1 MTVKVHYGQGFGR
14 AAVAAAPVPGM
25 PLSVSFGGAAP
36 AALRA
41 ADPAALQTLAGE
53 AMGTTW
59 SVRLDNPR
67 FAPLAPVRA
76 AIEEA
81 LALVVR
87 QMSNWEPESEISR
100 FNRAPAGG
108 WHALSSEF
116 FAVLQAAQH
125 WGQAS
130 GGAFD
135 VGVGLLV
142 DLWGFGP
149 RHDPLADH
157 AAPAV
162 LPSAQALQA
171 LRSRTAGAGLQL
183 RAESH
188 QALQPGGLQLDLSGI
203 AKGYSVDLVVQ
214 ALQAQGWVDFLVEV
228 GGELRA
234 SGTRPG
240 GQPWRVAVAGEQG
253 EAGTARALPLKGMAI
268 ATSGDHWHAFDH
280 GGRRYSHTIDPRTG
294 EPVAHALASVTVL
307 HAECMHAD
315 ALATV
320 LTVLGPAEGL
330 AFATRQG
337 VAALLCER
345 TAQGPVWTASPA
357 FAAHFPELS

>member
-1 MTVKVHYGQGFGR
+1 MSIQVQYGQGFGR
-14 AAVAAAPVPGM
+14 AAVAAAPLPA
-25 PLSVSFGGAAP
+25 LASFGGAGHAAP
-36 AALRA
+36 HAPVRA
-41 ADPAALQTLAGE
+41 ADPAVLQTLVGE

-59 SVRLDNPR
+59 SVRLCNPQ
-67 FAPLAPVRA
+67 FVPLAPVRA

-87 QMSNWEPESEISR
+87 QMSNWESESEVSR
-100 FNRAPAGG
+100 FNRAPAGS
-108 WHALSSEF
+108 WHALSPEF
-116 FAVLQAAQH
+116 FTVLQAAQH
-125 WGQAS
+125 WAVAS

-135 VGVGLLV
+135 VGVGQLV
-142 DLWGFGP
+142 GRWGFGP
-149 RHDPLADH
+149 RHDPQADH
-157 AAPAV
+157 MAPATM
-162 LPSAQALQA
+162 PSAQELQA
-171 LRSRTAGAGLQL
+171 LRPHSVGAGLVL
-183 RAESH
+183 RDEGP

-214 ALQAQGWVDFLVEV
+214 ALQAQGWVDFLAEV

-240 GQPWRVAVAGEQG
+240 GQPWRVAVAGE
-253 EAGTARALPLKGMAI
+253 AGSARALPLQGMAI

-294 EPVAHALASVTVL
+294 EPVVHALASVTVL
-307 HAECMHAD
+307 HQECMHAD

-320 LTVLGPAEGL
+320 LTVLGPAAGL
-330 AFATRQG
+330 AFALEQG
-337 VAALLCER
+337 VAALLRER

-357 FAAHFPELS
+357 FAAHFPEFS

>member
-1 MTVKVHYGQGFGR
+1 MKVHYGPGFGGAT
-14 AAVAAAPVPGM
+14 AAAAAAAAP
-25 PLSVSFGGAAP
+25 LAARVSFGGVGHAAP
-36 AALRA
+36 HAPVRA
-41 ADPAALQTLAGE
+41 ADSTALQTLAGE

-59 SVRLDNPR
+59 SVRLCNPQ
-67 FAPLAPVRA
+67 FAPLAPVRT

-87 QMSNWEPESEISR
+87 QMSNWEPESEVSR
-100 FNRAPAGG
+100 FNRAPADS
-108 WHALSSEF
+108 WHTLSPEF
-116 FAVLQAAQH
+116 FAVLQAAQQ
-125 WGQAS
+125 WAVAS

-135 VGVGLLV
+135 VGLGPLV
-142 DLWGFGP
+142 SRWGFGP
-149 RHDPLADH
+149 RPDPHADH
-157 AAPAV
+157 AAPAAMP
-162 LPSAQALQA
+162 LASELKA
-171 LRSRTAGAGLQL
+171 LRPPGGGLAL
-183 RAESH
+183 RD
-188 QALQPGGLQLDLSGI
+188 QAMQVLQPGGLQLDLSGI

-214 ALQAQGWVDFLVEV
+214 ALQAQGWTDFLVEV

-234 SGTRPG
+234 CGTRPG
-240 GQPWRVAVAGEQG
+240 GQPWRVAVAGEA
-253 EAGTARALPLKGMAI
+253 AGPARALPLKGMAI

-294 EPVAHALASVTVL
+294 EPVANALASVTVL

-320 LTVLGPAEGL
+320 LTVLGPVEGL

-345 TAQGPVWTASPA
+345 SAQGAAWTASPA
-357 FAAHFPELS
+357 FTARFPGFS

>member
-1 MTVKVHYGQGFGR
+1 MTIKVHYDPGFGR
-14 AAVAAAPVPGM
+14 AAAGAAP
-25 PLSVSFGGAAP
+25 LAARVSFGGAGHAAP
-36 AALRA
+36 HAPVRA
-41 ADPAALQTLAGE
+41 ADSTALQILAGE

-59 SVRLDNPR
+59 SVRLCNPQ

-76 AIEEA
+76 AIEDA

-87 QMSNWEPESEISR
+87 QMSSWEPDSEVSR
-100 FNRAPAGG
+100 FNRAPAGS
-108 WHALSSEF
+108 WHTLSPEF
-116 FAVLQAAQH
+116 FLVLQAARQ
-125 WGQAS
+125 WAAAS

-135 VGVGLLV
+135 VGVGALV
-142 DLWGFGP
+142 SRWGFGP
-149 RHDPLADH
+149 RPDPHADH
-157 AAPAV
+157 SAPAAMPLV
-162 LPSAQALQA
+162 PELAA
-171 LRSRTAGAGLQL
+171 LRPPGAGLVL
-183 RAESH
+183 RDDAM

-214 ALQAQGWVDFLVEV
+214 ALQAQGWTDFLAEV

-240 GQPWRVAVAGEQG
+240 GQPWRVAVAGE
-253 EAGTARALPLKGMAI
+253 AADPARALPLKDMAI
-268 ATSGDHWHAFDH
+268 ATSGDHWHAFEH

-307 HAECMHAD
+307 HPECMHAD

-320 LTVLGPAEGL
+320 LTVLGPVEGL
-330 AFATRQG
+330 AFATGQG

-345 TAQGPVWTASPA
+345 ADQGARWTATPA
-357 FAAHFPELS
+357 WRERFPEFQ

>member
-1 MTVKVHYGQGFGR
+1 MSIQVQYGQGFGR
-14 AAVAAAPVPGM
+14 AAVAAAPLPA
-25 PLSVSFGGAAP
+25 LASFGGAGHAAP
-36 AALRA
+36 HVPVRA
-41 ADPAALQTLAGE
+41 ADPAVLQTLAGE

-59 SVRLDNPR
+59 SVRLCNPQ

-87 QMSNWEPESEISR
+87 QMSNWEPGSEVSR
-100 FNRAPAGG
+100 FNRAPAGS
-108 WHALSSEF
+108 WHVLSPEF
-116 FAVLQAAQH
+116 FTVLQAAQH
-125 WGQAS
+125 WALAS
-130 GGAFD
+130 GGAFN
-135 VGVGLLV
+135 VGVGQLV
-142 DLWGFGP
+142 SRWGFGP
-149 RHDPLADH
+149 RPDPQADP
-157 AAPAV
+157 AAPATM
-162 LPSAQALQA
+162 PSVQELQA
-171 LRSRTAGAGLQL
+171 LHTQGVGADLVLRDEGL
-183 RAESH
+183 

-214 ALQAQGWVDFLVEV
+214 ALQAQGWVDFLAEV

-240 GQPWRVAVAGEQG
+240 GQPWRVAVAGDA
-253 EAGTARALPLKGMAI
+253 AGPARALPLKDMAV
-268 ATSGDHWHAFDH
+268 ATSGDHWHAFEH

-320 LTVLGPAEGL
+320 LTVLGPREGL
-330 AFATRQG
+330 AFATQQG

-345 TAQGPVWTASPA
+345 TARGPVWTESPA
-357 FAAHFPELS
+357 FAARFPGFS

>member
-1 MTVKVHYGQGFGR
+1 MKVHYGAGFGR
-14 AAVAAAPVPGM
+14 AAAGAAP
-25 PLSVSFGGAAP
+25 LSARVSFGGFGHAAP
-36 AALRA
+36 HAPVRA
-41 ADPAALQTLAGE
+41 ADSPALQTLAGE

-59 SVRLDNPR
+59 SVRLCNPL

-76 AIEEA
+76 AIEAA

-87 QMSNWEPESEISR
+87 QMSNWEPESEVSR
-100 FNRAPAGG
+100 FNRAPAGS
-108 WHALSSEF
+108 WHTLSPEF
-116 FAVLQAAQH
+116 FAVLQAARH
-125 WGQAS
+125 WAQAS

-135 VGVGLLV
+135 VGVGALV
-142 DLWGFGP
+142 DRWGFGP
-149 RHDPLADH
+149 RPDPHADH
-157 AAPAV
+157 AAPQAMP
-162 LPSAQALQA
+162 LAQELKV
-171 LRSRTAGAGLQL
+171 LRSPGAGLVL
-183 RAESH
+183 RDDSM
-188 QALQPGGLQLDLSGI
+188 QVLQPGGLQLDLSGI

-214 ALQAQGWVDFLVEV
+214 ALQAQGWTDFLVEV

-240 GQPWRVAVAGEQG
+240 GQPWRVAVAGEA
-253 EAGTARALPLKGMAI
+253 AGPARALPLQGMAI

-294 EPVAHALASVTVL
+294 EPVAHALASATVL

-320 LTVLGPAEGL
+320 LTVLGPVDGL
-330 AFATRQG
+330 VFATQQG

-345 TAQGPVWTASPA
+345 SAKGAVWTASPA
-357 FAAHFPELS
+357 FTARFPGFS

>member
-1 MTVKVHYGQGFGR
+1 MTIQVQYGHGFGG
-14 AAVAAAPVPGM
+14 AAVAAG
-25 PLSVSFGGAAP
+25 PLAAQVSFGGIGHAAP
-36 AALRA
+36 HAPVRA
-41 ADPAALQTLAGE
+41 ADPAVLQTLAGD

-59 SVRLDNPR
+59 SVRLCNPQ

-81 LALVVR
+81 LALVVQ
-87 QMSNWEPESEISR
+87 QMSNWEPESEVSR
-100 FNRAPAGG
+100 FNRAPAGS
-108 WHALSSEF
+108 WHALSPAF
-116 FAVLQAAQH
+116 FTVLQAAQH
-125 WGQAS
+125 WTLAS

-135 VGVGLLV
+135 VGVGPLV
-142 DLWGFGP
+142 DRWGFGP
-149 RHDPLADH
+149 RHDPHADH
-157 AAPAV
+157 AAPATM
-162 LPSAQALQA
+162 PSAQELQA
-171 LRSRTAGAGLQL
+171 LRPQGVGAGLVL
-183 RAESH
+183 RGEGL

-214 ALQAQGWVDFLVEV
+214 ALQAQGWVDFLAEV

-240 GQPWRVAVAGEQG
+240 GQPWRVAVAA
-253 EAGTARALPLKGMAI
+253 EATGPARALPLQDIAI
-268 ATSGDHWHAFDH
+268 ATSGDHWHAFEH

-320 LTVLGPAEGL
+320 LTVLGPQEGL
-330 AFATRQG
+330 AFATQQG
-337 VAALLCER
+337 IAALLCER
-345 TAQGPVWTASPA
+345 TAQGGAWTATPA
-357 FAAHFPELS
+357 WRERFPEY

>member
-1 MTVKVHYGQGFGR
+1 MSIQVQYGQGFGR
-14 AAVAAAPVPGM
+14 AAVAAAPLPA
-25 PLSVSFGGAAP
+25 LASFGGAGHAAP
-36 AALRA
+36 HVPVRA
-41 ADPAALQTLAGE
+41 ADPAVLQTLAGE

-59 SVRLDNPR
+59 SVRLCNPQ
-67 FAPLAPVRA
+67 FTPLAPVRA

-87 QMSNWEPESEISR
+87 QMSNWEPESEVSR
-100 FNRAPAGG
+100 FNRAPAGS
-108 WHALSSEF
+108 WHALSPEF
-116 FAVLQAAQH
+116 FTVLQAAQH
-125 WGQAS
+125 WALAS

-135 VGVGLLV
+135 VGVGQLV
-142 DLWGFGP
+142 GRWGFGP
-149 RHDPLADH
+149 RSDPLADH
-157 AAPAV
+157 SPPATM
-162 LPSAQALQA
+162 PSAQELHA
-171 LRSRTAGAGLQL
+171 LRPHRAGLAL
-183 RAESH
+183 RDAGL

-214 ALQAQGWVDFLVEV
+214 VLQAQGWVDFLAEV

-240 GQPWRVAVAGEQG
+240 GQPWRVAVAGE
-253 EAGTARALPLKGMAI
+253 AGSARALPLQGMSI
-268 ATSGDHWHAFDH
+268 ATSGDHWHAFEH

-307 HAECMHAD
+307 HQECMHAD

-320 LTVLGPAEGL
+320 LTVLGPVEGL
-330 AFATRQG
+330 AFAAEQG

-357 FAAHFPELS
+357 FAALFPEFS

>member
-1 MTVKVHYGQGFGR
+1 MTIQVQYGPGFGR
-14 AAVAAAPVPGM
+14 AAAGAAP
-25 PLSVSFGGAAP
+25 LAARVSFGSIGHAAP
-36 AALRA
+36 HAPVRA
-41 ADPAALQTLAGE
+41 ADPAVLQTLAGE

-59 SVRLDNPR
+59 SVRLCNPQ
-67 FAPLAPVRA
+67 FTPLAPVRA

-87 QMSNWEPESEISR
+87 QMSNWEPESEVSR
-100 FNRAPAGG
+100 FNRAPAGS
-108 WHALSSEF
+108 WHALSPAF

-125 WGQAS
+125 WALAS

-135 VGVGLLV
+135 VGVGQLV
-142 DLWGFGP
+142 SRWGFGP
-149 RHDPLADH
+149 RPDPQADQ
-157 AAPAV
+157 AAPATM
-162 LPSAQALQA
+162 PSAQELQV
-171 LRSRTAGAGLQL
+171 LRTQGVGAGLVL
-183 RAESH
+183 RDEGR

-214 ALQAQGWVDFLVEV
+214 VLQAQGCVDFLAEV

-240 GQPWRVAVAGEQG
+240 GQPWRVAVAGE
-253 EAGTARALPLKGMAI
+253 AGSARALPLQGMAI
-268 ATSGDHWHAFDH
+268 ATSGDHWHAFEH

-307 HAECMHAD
+307 HQECMHAD

-320 LTVLGPAEGL
+320 LTVLGLVQGL
-330 AFATRQG
+330 AFATEQG

-345 TAQGPVWTASPA
+345 THQGAQWTETPA
-357 FAAHFPELS
+357 WRERFPEFQ

>member
-1 MTVKVHYGQGFGR
+1 MSIQVQYGQGFGR
-14 AAVAAAPVPGM
+14 AAVAAAPLPA
-25 PLSVSFGGAAP
+25 LASFGGAAH
-36 AALRA
+36 AAPHVPVRA
-41 ADPAALQTLAGE
+41 ADPAVLQTLAGE

-59 SVRLDNPR
+59 SVRLCNPQ
-67 FAPLAPVRA
+67 FTPLAPVRA

-87 QMSNWEPESEISR
+87 QMSNWEPESEVSR
-100 FNRAPAGG
+100 FNRAPAGS
-108 WHALSSEF
+108 WHALSPEF
-116 FAVLQAAQH
+116 FTVLQAALH
-125 WGQAS
+125 WGLAS

-135 VGVGLLV
+135 VGVGQLV
-142 DLWGFGP
+142 GRWGFGP
-149 RHDPLADH
+149 RPDPHADH
-157 AAPAV
+157 SPPATM
-162 LPSAQALQA
+162 PSAQELQA
-171 LRSRTAGAGLQL
+171 LRPYSAGAGLVL
-183 RAESH
+183 RDEGL

-214 ALQAQGWVDFLVEV
+214 ALQAQGWVDFLAEV

-240 GQPWRVAVAGEQG
+240 GQPWRVAVAGEA
-253 EAGTARALPLKGMAI
+253 AGPARALPLKDMAI

-307 HAECMHAD
+307 HQECMHAD

-320 LTVLGPAEGL
+320 LTVLGPVEGL
-330 AFATRQG
+330 TFAEEQG

-357 FAAHFPELS
+357 FAALFPEFS

>member
-25 PLSVSFGGAAP
+25 SPSVSFGGAAP

-59 SVRLDNPR
+59 AVRLANPR

-76 AIEEA
+76 AIEEV
-81 LALVVR
+81 LDLVVR

-100 FNRAPAGG
+100 FNRAPAGS
-108 WHALSSEF
+108 WHTLSPEL

-125 WGQAS
+125 WAQAS

-135 VGVGLLV
+135 VAVGPLV

-149 RHDPLADH
+149 RPDPHADH
-157 AAPAV
+157 AAPATM
-162 LPSAQALQA
+162 PSAQELQA
-171 LRSRTAGAGLQL
+171 LRPYSAGAGLVL
-183 RAESH
+183 REEGL

-214 ALQAQGWVDFLVEV
+214 ALQSQGWADFLAEV

-240 GQPWRVAVAGEQG
+240 GQPWRVAVAG
-253 EAGTARALPLKGMAI
+253 TAHALPLKDLAI

-307 HAECMHAD
+307 HEECMHAD

-320 LTVLGPAEGL
+320 LTVLGPREGL
-330 AFATRQG
+330 AFATQQG

-345 TAQGPVWTASPA
+345 AAKVPVWTASPA
-357 FAAHFPELS
+357 WAERFPENP

>member
-1 MTVKVHYGQGFGR
+1 MSIQVQYGQGFGR
-14 AAVAAAPVPGM
+14 AAVAAAPLPA
-25 PLSVSFGGAAP
+25 LASFGGAGHAAP
-36 AALRA
+36 HVPVRA
-41 ADPAALQTLAGE
+41 ADPAVLQTLAGE

-59 SVRLDNPR
+59 SVRLCNPQ
-67 FAPLAPVRA
+67 FTPLAPVRA

-87 QMSNWEPESEISR
+87 QMSNWEPESEVSR
-100 FNRAPAGG
+100 FNRAPAGS
-108 WHALSSEF
+108 WHALSPAF

-125 WGQAS
+125 WALAS

-135 VGVGLLV
+135 VGVGSLV
-142 DLWGFGP
+142 SRWGFGP
-149 RHDPLADH
+149 RPDPHADH
-157 AAPAV
+157 SQPATM
-162 LPSAQALQA
+162 PSAQELQSLRPHRAGLA
-171 LRSRTAGAGLQL
+171 LRDAGM
-183 RAESH
+183 

-214 ALQAQGWVDFLVEV
+214 VLQAQGWVDFLAEV

-240 GQPWRVAVAGEQG
+240 GQPWRVAVAGE
-253 EAGTARALPLKGMAI
+253 AGSARALPLQGMAI
-268 ATSGDHWHAFDH
+268 ATSGDHWHAFEH

-307 HAECMHAD
+307 HQECMHAD

-320 LTVLGPAEGL
+320 LTVLGPVEGL
-330 AFATRQG
+330 SFAAEQG

-357 FAAHFPELS
+357 FAALFPEFS

>member
-1 MTVKVHYGQGFGR
+1 MSIKVHYGPGFGR
-14 AAVAAAPVPGM
+14 AAAAAAAP
-25 PLSVSFGGAAP
+25 LAARVSFGGTGHAAP
-36 AALRA
+36 HAPVRA
-41 ADPAALQTLAGE
+41 ADSTALQTLAGE

-59 SVRLDNPR
+59 SVRLCNPQ

-87 QMSNWEPESEISR
+87 QMSNWEPESEVSR
-100 FNRAPAGG
+100 FNRAPAGS
-108 WHALSSEF
+108 WHTLSPEF
-116 FAVLQAAQH
+116 FAVLQAARH
-125 WGQAS
+125 WAQAS

-135 VGVGLLV
+135 VGVGPLV
-142 DLWGFGP
+142 SRWGFGP
-149 RHDPLADH
+149 RADPLADP
-157 AAPAV
+157 AAPAAM
-162 LPSAQALQA
+162 PSAQELQA
-171 LRSRTAGAGLQL
+171 LRPGAGLVL
-183 RAESH
+183 HDDAM

-214 ALQAQGWVDFLVEV
+214 ALQAQGWTDFLAEV

-240 GQPWRVAVAGEQG
+240 GQAWRVAVAGAEG
-253 EAGTARALPLKGMAI
+253 ALPLVGMAI
-268 ATSGDHWHAFDH
+268 ATSGDHWHAFEH

-320 LTVLGPAEGL
+320 LTVLGPVEGL
-330 AFATRQG
+330 AFATQQG

-345 TAQGPVWTASPA
+345 SAEGAVWTATPA
-357 FAAHFPELS
+357 WRERFPES